1 MSAAAAARH
10 RLGPHPWLVLLLAL
24 TTFGSSVF
32 WVSQRLRE
40 RLQAQV
46 VAREGEVLSAVTL
59 TLAFGAGAELGDP
72 EFGAS
77 SADQLDLIL
86 QASQRFEELAG
97 SLRTGGILAARLF
110 DAEGTLV
117 TTFPVNVAEAAL
129 AAGDLERL
137 RTLAPVSRY
146 HPQARLADYFW
157 QLPGDAL
164 DGQRAVPLLE
174 VTIPLHRPRETRLLG
189 IVQFVL
195 DGSGIATMS
204 RELSR
209 YGIVA
214 FAGGGL
220 IIALSLSWAFHRLER
235 SHRLLAE
242 RTASLLQ
249 ANHELTLAAKTSA
262 VGAVASHLIH
272 GLKSPLFG
280 LHHFVASRSNGNPA
294 SADTEWRA
302 AVETTQR
309 MQAMI
314 AEVVRVLREETAPVS
329 YRLSVEELIELLA
342 ERLAPRARAAGVRF
356 TWRAAAQGSL
366 SNRQANL
373 VLLILENLLHNA
385 VEATP
390 AGQTVQL
397 AVHSRDQAVI
407 FTVRDEGPG
416 LPDQVRASL
425 FQPVQSAKPDGA
437 GIGLAISKQL
447 AKHLGAELELQE
459 SSPRGCVFALLL
471 PAHLLVGSAA
481 AEVAAQR

>member
-1 MSAAAAARH
+1 MSASAAVLPRFGA
-10 RLGPHPWLVLLLAL
+10 HPWLVLLLAL
-24 TTFGSSVF
+24 TTFGGSVF

-59 TLAFGAGAELGDP
+59 TLAFGAEADLGDP

-110 DAEGTLV
+110 DAEGRLV
-117 TTFPVNVAEAAL
+117 TTFPVNVAEATL
-129 AAGDLERL
+129 RAGDLERL
-137 RTLAPVSRY
+137 RTLAPVSHY
-146 HPQARLADYFW
+146 FPQARLADYFW
-157 QLPGDAL
+157 QLPEDSH
-164 DGQRAVPLLE
+164 DGPNAVPLLE
-174 VTIPLHRPRETRLLG
+174 VTIPLHRPRQTKLLG
-189 IVQFVL
+189 IAQFVL
-195 DGSGIATMS
+195 DGSGIAAMS

-209 YGIVA
+209 YGTVA
-214 FAGGGL
+214 FVGGGL
-220 IIALSLSWAFHRLER
+220 IIALSLSWAFQRLER
-235 SHRLLAE
+235 SRRLLAE

-280 LHHFVASRSNGNPA
+280 LHHFVTSRSNGDHA
-294 SADTEWRA
+294 AVDTDWRA

-329 YRLSVEELIELLA
+329 YRLSLEELVELLG
-342 ERLAPRARAAGVRF
+342 ERLAPKARAAGVRF
-356 TWRAAAQGSL
+356 TWQVTAPGSL

-385 VEATP
+385 LQATP
-390 AGQTVQL
+390 AGKS
-397 AVHSRDQAVI
+397 VHVSVDSLDQAVT

-416 LPDQVRASL
+416 LPAEVRAAL
-425 FQPVQSAKPDGA
+425 FQPVQSTKPDGA

-447 AKHLGAELELQE
+447 AKHLGAELELKE
-459 SSPRGCVFALLL
+459 SSPRGCVFALTL
-471 PAHLLVGSAA
+471 PTQLLVEAA
-481 AEVAAQR
+481 VTEVAAPV

>member
-1 MSAAAAARH
+1 MSAAAAVLSRF
-10 RLGPHPWLVLLLAL
+10 GVHPWLVLLLAL

-32 WVSQRLRE
+32 WVSQRLRD

-59 TLAFGAGAELGDP
+59 TLAFGAEADLQDP

-86 QASQRFEELAG
+86 RASQRFEELAG
-97 SLRTGGILAARLF
+97 SFRTGGILAARLF
-110 DAEGTLV
+110 DARGTLV
-117 TTFPVNVAEAAL
+117 TTFPVNVAEATLSAD
-129 AAGDLERL
+129 DLKRL
-137 RTLAPVSRY
+137 QRLAPLSRY
-146 HPQARLADYFW
+146 YPQARLADYFW
-157 QLPGDAL
+157 QLPGDSL
-164 DGQRAVPLLE
+164 DDQRAVPLLE
-174 VTIPLHRPRETRLLG
+174 VTIPLHRPRETKLLG
-189 IVQFVL
+189 IAQFVL
-195 DGSGIATMS
+195 DGSGIATLS
-204 RELSR
+204 RELAR

-235 SHRLLAE
+235 SRRLLAE

-280 LHHFVASRSNGNPA
+280 LHHFVASRSNGNHA
-294 SADTEWRA
+294 AADAEWRA

-329 YRLSVEELIELLA
+329 YRLSLEELIELVA
-342 ERLAPRARAAGVRF
+342 ERVVPKARSSGVHF
-356 TWRAAAQGSL
+356 SWRTAAQGSL

-385 VEATP
+385 IQATP
-390 AGQTVQL
+390 AGNTVHLCVQATGP
-397 AVHSRDQAVI
+397 AVT
-407 FTVRDEGPG
+407 FTVSDQGPG
-416 LPDQVRASL
+416 LPDAVRAAL
-425 FQPVQSAKPDGA
+425 FQPVQSTKPDGA

-447 AKHLGAELELQE
+447 AKHLGAELELKE
-459 SSPRGCVFALLL
+459 SSARGCVFALTL
-471 PAHLLVGSAA
+471 PAHLLVASAV
-481 AEVAAQR
+481 AEVAAEG